1 MTFQPAL
8 EKAIMNDEWITN
20 GEVPD
25 PEVLP
30 DIPGYHLLIRP
41 MTIRQET
48 KGGILLPDKFKDDM
62 QYLTTVGRVVKLG
75 QLAYL
80 DNTKFPEGPWCSEG
94 EYVCYGRHS
103 GQRFVYKGIRYILM
117 YDDQILMKI
126 ADPKDV
132 DPSHELIAA

>member
-1 MTFQPAL
+1 MTFQPTL
-8 EKAIMNDEWITN
+8 EKAIMNDEWITK

-25 PEVLP
+25 PEVLL

-41 MTIRQET
+41 LTIRQET
-48 KGGILLPDKFKDDM
+48 KGGILLPDKFQEDM
-62 QYLTTVGRVVKLG
+62 KFLTTVGRVVKLG

>member
-25 PEVLP
+25 PDV
-30 DIPGYHLLIRP
+30 
-41 MTIRQET
+41 
-48 KGGILLPDKFKDDM
+48 LPDKFKDDM
-62 QYLTTVGRVVKLG
+62 KYLTTVGRVVKLG
-75 QLAYL
+75 KLAYL
-80 DNTKFPEGPWCSEG
+80 DNTKFPEGPWCAEG
-94 EYVCYGRHS
+94 EYVCYGRHT

-117 YDDQILMKI
+117 YDDQVLMKI
-126 ADPKDV
+126 EDPKDV

>member
-1 MTFQPAL
+1 MTFQPTL
-8 EKAIMNDEWITN
+8 EKAIMNDEWITK

-41 MTIRQET
+41 LTIRQET
-48 KGGILLPDKFKDDM
+48 KGGILLPDKFQEDM
-62 QYLTTVGRVVKLG
+62 KFLTTVGRVVKLG